1 MPYPVRSEGLGK
13 KLFYCL
19 KLRVWYPNSEKL
31 GAGDPALGIAMQLV
45 PKRQALQLTG
55 LTPAKLRE
63 WTSRRALIPADQPP
77 RKQGSSAQFSWQTV
91 LVLRMAVILK
101 GKFRLELQ
109 AHRSL
114 FSGLRRAL
122 KSRSFIAMWG
132 QALILRGPND
142 WSFVDAGRADRS
154 RDDAIIV
161 HLDPHLE
168 VLAAGFALPR
178 PSEVA
183 GQFDLFPALPVA
195 TSPVENLAFAAAP
208 HGRSA

>member
-1 MPYPVRSEGLGK
+1 
-13 KLFYCL
+13 
-19 KLRVWYPNSEKL
+19 
-31 GAGDPALGIAMQLV
+31 MQLV

-77 RKQGSSAQFSWQTV
+77 RKQGSSAQFSWQTI

-101 GKFRLELQ
+101 DKFRLELQ
-109 AHRSL
+109 AHRNL
-114 FSGLRRAL
+114 FAGLRREL

-132 QALILRGPND
+132 QAVVVRGANK
-142 WSFVDAGRADRS
+142 WSLADANAAETS
-154 RDDAIIV
+154 RDDAIIL

-178 PSEVA
+178 PAEVT
-183 GQFDLFPALPVA
+183 GQLDLFPALTV
-195 TSPVENLAFAAAP
+195 AAP
-208 HGRSA
+208 STAPPLDQIERLRRSA

>member
-1 MPYPVRSEGLGK
+1 
-13 KLFYCL
+13 
-19 KLRVWYPNSEKL
+19 
-31 GAGDPALGIAMQLV
+31 MQLV

-77 RKQGSSAQFSWQTV
+77 RKQGSSAQFSWQTI

-101 GKFRLELQ
+101 DKFRLELQ
-109 AHRSL
+109 AHRNL
-114 FSGLRRAL
+114 FAGLRREL

-132 QALILRGPND
+132 QALVLRGANK
-142 WSFVDAGRADRS
+142 WSLADVNAAENS
-154 RDDAIIV
+154 RDDAIIL

-178 PSEVA
+178 PAEVT
-183 GQFDLFPALPVA
+183 GQLDLFPALALTAPS
-195 TSPVENLAFAAAP
+195 TAP
-208 HGRSA
+208 HVDQVERLRRSA

>member
-1 MPYPVRSEGLGK
+1 MR
-13 KLFYCL
+13 
-19 KLRVWYPNSEKL
+19 
-31 GAGDPALGIAMQLV
+31 LV

-77 RKQGSSAQFSWQTV
+77 RKQGSSAQFSWQTI

-101 GKFRLELQ
+101 DKFRLELQ
-109 AHRSL
+109 AHRNL
-114 FSGLRRAL
+114 FAGLRREL

-132 QALILRGPND
+132 QALVLRGANK
-142 WSFVDAGRADRS
+142 WSFADVDVAETS
-154 RDDAIIV
+154 RDDVMIL

-178 PSEVA
+178 PTEVT
-183 GQFDLFPALPVA
+183 GQFDLFPALAV
-195 TSPVENLAFAAAP
+195 TAP
-208 HGRSA
+208 STTPNVDQTERLRRSA